1 MIGNWFK
8 LYLRYFWKNKVV
20 SILNI
25 LGLAVG
31 MTAVILVLLF
41 WNNENSYDQWN
52 PYKNRVYEV
61 EGTSESFFKN
71 WFPAPVTN
79 NLDKLSDIVE
89 AYNFSFT
96 FDDISSVE
104 VDGRKDFLYDISEK
118 QANFFEFFPF
128 ETIYGSAEEYKK
140 NYEDALAIDLEQAE
154 RLFGKGINPIGK
166 TVVLENGEVLSVRFV
181 YRIPGNSSVNF
192 KGMTSF
198 VTEYQIANNRAD
210 NWGDHNYTLLLKLK
224 EGVQLKDVQERIR
237 DVIYDDVF
245 QMYMKQES
253 MTLEEVKKNF
263 SDKIVLNFN
272 VLDTVHLNPLSGGLG
287 GGATASKILNIMV
300 LSALLLLLLSVI
312 NTVNLALVNSF
323 KRAKEIGVRKVV
335 GGTKW
340 QLFQQFVFESI
351 LTVLVS
357 LIFTLVFV
365 EVLLPYFNLL
375 VDRSIT
381 FNLLS
386 FALPIIGIAVG
397 VVLLSGTLPSLFL
410 MSFDTLK
417 VLKGNYLRRKAG
429 VSIRNAFLIMQF
441 VIAFFFL
448 SMAVFIHKQVDHI
461 LQEDLGFDG
470 NQVVNIYFKIKDVS
484 KRTTLYNDIEPDLKK
499 IKGVKETS
507 LHSMRIGGGYSS
519 ASSNRIGEVSLQS
532 SNIPVGYDFLK
543 VFDGELKEGRFFDRN
558 LATDS
563 VNKVVVNETFKATFN
578 FSDGILG
585 KKIKWNEK
593 EFEIIGVVKDM
604 KIEGVSQNT
613 NPATYFMPN
622 SADWFYYLADH
633 IAVKIETNNTQ
644 KTLQAIEEFWSKRVD
659 STYPMQY
666 TFADEDF
673 AKSYQKTLYQRTLF
687 MCMMGVSIFIALFGL
702 MSIVSFNIESRL
714 KEIAIRKVLGASS
727 GNLIMKLSM
736 RFVLYCLIGFIIS
749 IYPVVYVM
757 NLWLEDFVYRISV
770 TVLPFVIAFVILMLF
785 SILLVFW
792 KAWKATRIDVLKY
805 IKYE

>member
-8 LYLRYFWKNKVV
+8 LYLRYFWKNKFFSV
-20 SILNI
+20 LNI
-25 LGLAVG
+25 LGLVVG

-61 EGTSESFFKN
+61 EGTSGSFFKN
-71 WFPAPVTN
+71 WFPAPVTK

-104 VDGRKDFLYDISEK
+104 VDGRKDFLYEISEK

-128 ETIYGSAEEYKK
+128 ETIYGSSDEYKK
-140 NYEDALAIDLEQAE
+140 NYKDALAIDLEQAE
-154 RLFGKGINPIGK
+154 RLFGKGVDPIGK
-166 TVVLENGEVLSVRFV
+166 TVVLENGKVLSVRFV
-181 YRIPGNSSVNF
+181 YRIPGNSSVTF
-192 KGMTSF
+192 KGLTSF
-198 VTEYQIANNRAD
+198 VTEDQIAFNKES

-224 EGVQLKDVQERIR
+224 EGVQIKDVQERIR
-237 DVIYDDVF
+237 DVVYDDVF
-245 QMYMKQES
+245 QMYMEQES
-253 MTLEEVKKNF
+253 MTLEEIKKNF
-263 SDKIVLNFN
+263 NDKIVLNFN
-272 VLDTVHLNPLSGGLG
+272 VLETVHLNPISGGLG
-287 GGATASKILNIMV
+287 GGATASKVLNIMMI
-300 LSALLLLLLSVI
+300 SAVLLLVLSVI
-312 NTVNLALVNSF
+312 NAVNLALVNSF
-323 KRAKEIGVRKVV
+323 KRAKEIGIRKAIGV
-335 GGTKW
+335 TRR
-340 QLFQQFVFESI
+340 QLFQQFIFESVI
-351 LTVLVS
+351 SVVIALMIALVC
-357 LIFTLVFV
+357 V
-365 EVLLPYFNLL
+365 EILLPYFNLL
-375 VDRSIT
+375 VNRT
-381 FNLLS
+381 MVFNLWSLV
-386 FALPIIGIAVG
+386 LPILGIALT

-410 MSFDTLK
+410 ISFDTLK
-417 VLKGNYLRRKAG
+417 VLKGNYLRGKAG
-429 VSIRNAFLIMQF
+429 SSIRNLFLIIQF

-448 SMAVFIHKQVDHI
+448 STAVFIHKQVDHI

-470 NQVVNIYFKIKDVS
+470 NQVVNIYFKIKDTN
-484 KRTTLYNDIEPDLKK
+484 KRNTLYQDIEYDLKK
-499 IKGVKETS
+499 VKGVKETT

-519 ASSNRIGEVSLQS
+519 ASSNRIGEVSFQS

-563 VNKVVVNETFKATFN
+563 VNKVVVNETFKSTFN
-578 FSDGILG
+578 FPDGVIG
-585 KKIKWNEK
+585 KKIKWNGK

-604 KIEGVSQNT
+604 KIEGVSQST

-622 SADWFYYLADH
+622 SAEWFYHLTGH
-633 IAVKIETNNTQ
+633 IAVKIEAKDTQ
-644 KTLQAIEEFWSKRVD
+644 KTLQALEEFWSKRID

-666 TFADEDF
+666 TFANEDF
-673 AKSYQKTLYQRTLF
+673 ARSYQKTLYQRTLF
-687 MCMMGVSIFIALFGL
+687 LCLMGVSVFIALFGL
-702 MSIVSFNIESRL
+702 MAIVSFSIESRL
-714 KEIAIRKVLGASS
+714 KEIAIRRVLGASS

-757 NLWLEDFVYRISV
+757 NLWLEDFVYRISI
-770 TVLPFVIAFVILMLF
+770 TVLPFVIAFVSLMLF